1 MDNLKI
7 DDLGRAGFRLYQD
20 DSIFKLGTASVLLAW
35 FAASFV
41 RQGHADKVKMLELG
55 SGIGSCAMCA
65 AARLPVTKIDC
76 IELQAKPYEILLKN
90 IELNNTGDRMR
101 AFNCDLADL
110 PPEVKNECYDV
121 VFMNPPFF
129 SERRG
134 PATDTEKNSTET
146 LISRFGGDGSLE
158 TFISTAS
165 KRTRTSGGFTVM
177 CMTAERLPECLELF
191 AKHGLAPSRLIN
203 VHATEDKNS
212 FLSLLAGKKG
222 APGADF
228 RVLPPLILN
237 ETDREGNF
245 VRTARHAAIYEEE
258 HKDCFIS

>member
-1 MDNLKI
+1 MTTKKTM
-7 DDLGRAGFRLYQD
+7 RF
-20 DSIFKLGTASVLLAW
+20 SVAALLAVALQMTARAID
-35 FAASFV
+35 FPANV
-41 RQGHADKVKMLELG
+41 PADAVYLTSSDSSSYYSLTTDY
-55 SGIGSCAMCA
+55 
-65 AARLPVTKIDC
+65 TKHHWSDGNSIQ
-76 IELQAKPYEILLKN
+76 E
-90 IELNNTGDRMR
+90 
-101 AFNCDLADL
+101 
-110 PPEVKNECYDV
+110 
-121 VFMNPPFF
+121 
-129 SERRG
+129 
-134 PATDTEKNSTET
+134 TDTEKNSTET
-146 LISRFGGDGSLE
+146 LISRFGGDGSLDA
-158 TFISTAS
+158 FISTAS

-212 FLSLLAGKKG
+212 FLSLLAGKKS
-222 APGADF
+222 APGAGL

>member
-1 MDNLKI
+1 MEDLKI

-41 RQGHADKVKMLELG
+41 RQGHADRAKMLELG

-76 IELQAKPYEILLKN
+76 VELQDKPYEILLKN
-90 IELNNTGDRMR
+90 IKLNHVEDRMR
-101 AFNCDLADL
+101 AFKCDIRDL
-110 PPEVKNECYDV
+110 PAEVKSESYDV

-134 PATDTEKNSTET
+134 PATDTDRNSTET
-146 LISRFGGDGSLE
+146 LFSRFGGDGNLE
-158 TFISTAS
+158 AFVSAAS

-191 AKHGLAPSRLIN
+191 AKNGLAPSRLIN
-203 VHATEDKNS
+203 VHSTGDKDS

-222 APGADF
+222 APNADF

-237 ETDREGNF
+237 ETDKDGNC